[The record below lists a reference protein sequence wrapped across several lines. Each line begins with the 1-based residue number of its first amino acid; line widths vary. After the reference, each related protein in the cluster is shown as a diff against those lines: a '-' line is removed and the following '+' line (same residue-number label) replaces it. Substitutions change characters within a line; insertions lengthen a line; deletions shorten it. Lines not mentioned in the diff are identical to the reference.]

1 MNVLVVVY
9 VKETNKKMEKLYT
22 LPEVAKIL
30 RVSRKS
36 IYRYIESGKLK
47 AIKIGQWRIK
57 ESDLNKLLK

>member
-1 MNVLVVVY
+1 
-9 VKETNKKMEKLYT
+9 MEKLYT